1 VSKQLGT
8 YEGLE
13 AKSGTSKAGKPWTMF
28 SAKIAGKKYGLGFSN
43 KLVEGLKVGSYV
55 EFEASQSPR
64 DLRYFDLQSIEVSA
78 AIPPVAGTVVE
89 SSVVPSGTQKND
101 YQQIDRRVAL
111 QVAGE
116 VVNAAFNNPNS
127 KKNPSLLERVNQV
140 VAYADHFFNYI
151 QTGSSEPLN
160 LEDVKKLA
168 DAVVEPVE

>member
-1 VSKQLGT
+1 MAKSLGV

-13 AKSGTSKAGKPWTMF
+13 AKSGTSKVGNKPWTVY
-28 SAKIAGKKYGLGFSN
+28 SAKIAGKKYGLGFTD

-64 DLRYFDLQSIEVSA
+64 DPRYFDLQSIEVSTA
-78 AIPPVAGTVVE
+78 TPPVAGTNVD
-89 SSVVPSGTQKND
+89 SSAAPSGTQKND

-116 VVNAAFNNPNS
+116 VVKAGFYKPNS
-127 KKNPSLLERVNQV
+127 KKNSSLLERVNQV

-151 QTGSSEPLN
+151 QTGSSEPLKQ
-160 LEDVKKLA
+160 DDAKKLA
-168 DAVVEPVE
+168 EAVVE